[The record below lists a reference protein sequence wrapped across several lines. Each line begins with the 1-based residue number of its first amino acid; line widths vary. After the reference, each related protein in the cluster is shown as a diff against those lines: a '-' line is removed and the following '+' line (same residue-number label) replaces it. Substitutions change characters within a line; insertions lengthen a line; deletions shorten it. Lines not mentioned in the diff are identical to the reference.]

1 MLAAVAS
8 IFATAEVALGQ
19 TVADSAKKWGL
30 LGTWSVDCSK
40 PASGSNSYLTY
51 TAREGRVYHE
61 REFGDRRDANAVL
74 LAKITNDNSIELLI
88 RFEGLSQTRQFV
100 MMKGSDGRIRAKWN
114 RNVDTGEYSIKD
126 GKLVGSGA
134 ESVWQKRCPV
144 KR

>member
-1 MLAAVAS
+1 
-8 IFATAEVALGQ
+8 
-19 TVADSAKKWGL
+19 
-30 LGTWSVDCSK
+30 
-40 PASGSNSYLTY
+40 
-51 TAREGRVYHE
+51 
-61 REFGDRRDANAVL
+61 